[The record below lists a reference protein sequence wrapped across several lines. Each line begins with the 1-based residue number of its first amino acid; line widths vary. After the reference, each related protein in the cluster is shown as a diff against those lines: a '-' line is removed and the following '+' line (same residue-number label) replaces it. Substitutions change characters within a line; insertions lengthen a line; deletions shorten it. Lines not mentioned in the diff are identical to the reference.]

1 MKIEFPEKR
10 PITKELLPQIVER
23 IFSVC
28 KTDSNFPLKSKM
40 NDIDSEIVIIKNK
53 IRKQEKL
60 LNDSKNLSANII
72 SRLTNLKNS
81 NQELR
86 NKLLESLGSDLWI

>member
-1 MKIEFPEKR
+1 VKIEYPEKR

-23 IFSVC
+23 IFAIC

-40 NDIDSEIVIIKNK
+40 TNIDDEIIIIKNK

-60 LNDSKNLSANII
+60 LNDSKNLSSNII

-86 NKLLESLGSDLWI
+86 SKLLESLGSDI

>member
-1 MKIEFPEKR
+1 MKIEYPEKR

-28 KTDSNFPLKSKM
+28 KTDSNFPLKSQM
-40 NDIDSEIVIIKNK
+40 SNIDEQIDVIKKQIK
-53 IRKQEKL
+53 KQDKL
-60 LNDSKNLSANII
+60 INDSKSLSSNIL
-72 SRLTNLKNS
+72 SRLTSLRSS

-86 NKLLESLGSDLWI
+86 DKLLESLGSEL

>member
-1 MKIEFPEKR
+1 VKIEYPEKR

-23 IFSVC
+23 IFAIC

-40 NDIDSEIVIIKNK
+40 TNIDDEIKIIKNK

-60 LNDSKNLSANII
+60 LNDSKNLSSNII

-86 NKLLESLGSDLWI
+86 SKLLESLGSDI